1 MKDLQE
7 KIIKYA
13 KKEGHSQTY
22 KKDDEIIFPLFFRTL
37 KEISIPLFH
46 TFSIN
51 SIIEKCIWSR
61 IEHSSEPY
69 FVNISY
75 WPKDT
80 GLAKGTN
87 FGLLFYSRIIN
98 LYLGKKPKDNMI
110 KMLDSISSGMVQNMQ
125 SYIRWSDF
133 NYSKSQ
139 GQEILMALEI
149 MKESTKQKVFHPKA
163 INNYEM
169 FKNDNIHG
177 IKDINFVT
185 PTQIGI
191 YEKIF

>member
-13 KKEGHSQTY
+13 KKEGYSQTY

-37 KEISIPLFH
+37 KEISFPLFH

-61 IEHSSEPY
+61 IEHSNEPY

-98 LYLGKKPKDNMI
+98 LYLGKIPKDNMVG
-110 KMLDSISSGMVQNMQ
+110 MLDNISSGMVENMK
-125 SYIRWSDF
+125 SYIIWSDF
-133 NYSKSQ
+133 KYSKSQ
-139 GQEILMALEI
+139 WQEILMALET
-149 MKESTKQKVFHPKA
+149 MKENTKEKFYHSMA

-169 FKNDNIHG
+169 FANGNIHG
-177 IKDINFVT
+177 IKDINFIT
-185 PTQIGI
+185 PIQIGK

>member
-7 KIIKYA
+7 KIIKCS
-13 KKEGHSQTY
+13 KKKGYSEVY

-51 SIIEKCIWSR
+51 SIIEKCILSR
-61 IEHSSEPY
+61 IENSSEQY

-87 FGLLFYSRIIN
+87 FGLLFCSRVIN
-98 LYLGKKPKDNMI
+98 LYFGKKPKDNMI
-110 KMLDSISSGMVQNMQ
+110 KMLDNFSSGMVENMQ
-125 SYIRWSDF
+125 SYIGWSDF

-139 GQEILMALEI
+139 GQEILMALET
-149 MKESTKQKVFHPKA
+149 MKENTKQNAFHSKA

-169 FKNDNIHG
+169 FTNGNIHG
-177 IKDINFVT
+177 IKDINFIT

-191 YEKIF
+191 YEEIL